1 MKMKQKH
8 NVPKSMGYRK
18 CSSKKDVYSDTGL
31 AQETN
36 KPQKN

>member
-1 MKMKQKH
+1 MKIKQKH

-18 CSSKKDVYSDTGL
+18 CSSKKDVYSDIGL

-36 KPQKN
+36 KKN